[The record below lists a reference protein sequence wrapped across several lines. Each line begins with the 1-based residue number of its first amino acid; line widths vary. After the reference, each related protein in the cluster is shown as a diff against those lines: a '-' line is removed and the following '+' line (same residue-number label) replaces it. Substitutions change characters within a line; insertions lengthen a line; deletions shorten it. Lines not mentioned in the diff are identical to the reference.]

1 MSDTGP
7 IYGVELI
14 SVLPMNHGQTAG
26 MNQAMPSRDDLVG
39 IKDYRQGRRVVAG
52 YEVLLNHWRAQADEI
67 ERLQLQT
74 QLQADELRRRQIR
87 IVALESGND

>member
-1 MSDTGP
+1 MGNFTEKVMRHPGLIERLRKHTG
-7 IYGVELI
+7 
-14 SVLPMNHGQTAG
+14 TAHE
-26 MNQAMPSRDDLVG
+26 NETEA
-39 IKDYRQGRRVVAG
+39 
-52 YEVLLNHWRAQADEI
+52 ADEI

>member
-1 MSDTGP
+1 MRPTKEIIEPHWNDIFDRDRAILSLQNENDCFVAMKE
-7 IYGVELI
+7 GVGVRI
-14 SVLPMNHGQTAG
+14 AG
-26 MNQAMPSRDDLVG
+26 LEA
-39 IKDYRQGRRVVAG
+39 K
-52 YEVLLNHWRAQADEI
+52 I

>member
-1 MSDTGP
+1 MFRRCD
-7 IYGVELI
+7 ECLM
-14 SVLPMNHGQTAG
+14 LPDEAG
-26 MNQAMPSRDDLVG
+26 LCEGCENN
-39 IKDYRQGRRVVAG
+39 YREIVRLTTL
-52 YEVLLNHWRAQADEI
+52 YESETRLHNEAADEI